1 MVIVIMNHIYFSHI
15 NDLSREQ
22 NIHLQPQ
29 TVFIDYEF
37 ATNNAATTNFPG
49 VTIKGCFFHYTQCIW
64 SETQKF
70 GLQTYYKEKDDI
82 TKLVRRAVVLS
93 LLPQTE
99 AEDVWFNALQDIGDA
114 DNVPDTTT
122 FTDYVTE
129 HRVETHIFLWNHYL
143 KEGPRTPNHLEGWHN
158 KIKKKVRH
166 AHPNIYEIIDLLQTT
181 QTMTEITIIQYAAGA
196 RPPKRP
202 TYRRIDSRLQ
212 QLKDKIPPGV
222 SYSDRVCRCCFPP
235 TSPLLIMTMI
245 DICT

>member
-143 KEGPRTPNHLEGWHN
+143 KEGPRTPNHLEG
-158 KIKKKVRH
+158 
-166 AHPNIYEIIDLLQTT
+166 
-181 QTMTEITIIQYAAGA
+181 
-196 RPPKRP
+196 
-202 TYRRIDSRLQ
+202 
-212 QLKDKIPPGV
+212 
-222 SYSDRVCRCCFPP
+222 
-235 TSPLLIMTMI
+235 
-245 DICT
+245 